1 MERIGMRTTR
11 NNKGQ
16 MRVIETILASF
27 IIVSAL
33 SFVNIFAIT
42 PTSQKYEVTD
52 LEKMGYSLLH
62 DLDQHGLLAR
72 FVYNG
77 EWDNRE
83 WENLKAALRVSLP
96 LDVYFNMTVYNLN
109 YTKVTN
115 ATIFYGDPEIFATSK
130 NVASVTY
137 GLIGYPKRN
146 QTTGNYQAIYDPRI
160 LILQLARG

>member
-1 MERIGMRTTR
+1 MRTTR

-27 IIVSAL
+27 IIVFAL

-52 LEKMGYSLLH
+52 LEKMGYSALH
-62 DLDQHGLLAR
+62 DLDQHGLLAH
-72 FVYNG
+72 FVYTE
-77 EWDNRE
+77 EWD
-83 WENLKAALRVSLP
+83 NLKAALRVTLP
-96 LDVYFNMTVYNLN
+96 QDVYFDVTVYNLN
-109 YTKVTN
+109 YTKVN
-115 ATIFYGDPEIFATSK
+115 DDTISYGDPETFTTSK
-130 NVASVTY
+130 NIAAVTY

-146 QTTGNYQAIYDPRI
+146 QITGSYEAIYDPRI